1 MKIKNIL
8 IIIFIIIGLYIVL
21 DFRDHN
27 FQRAIDACV
36 AGSQKLEKP
45 MMKMLLTGE
54 PITANYAKEIGL
66 INDNFSKAK
75 LNIEVLKVANKIASK
90 SNLTIK
96 IGKQAFYKQLEAIK

>member
-8 IIIFIIIGLYIVL
+8 IVIFIFVGLYIVL

-45 MMKMLLTGE
+45 MTIE
-54 PITANYAKEIGL
+54 EAKEFCKKKIL
-66 INDNFSKAK
+66 
-75 LNIEVLKVANKIASK
+75 LNNK
-90 SNLTIK
+90 
-96 IGKQAFYKQLEAIK
+96 

>member
-8 IIIFIIIGLYIVL
+8 IVVFIFVGLYIVL

-45 MMKMLLTGE
+45 MTIE
-54 PITANYAKEIGL
+54 EAKEFCKKKIL
-66 INDNFSKAK
+66 
-75 LNIEVLKVANKIASK
+75 LNNK
-90 SNLTIK
+90 
-96 IGKQAFYKQLEAIK
+96 

>member
-8 IIIFIIIGLYIVL
+8 IIIFIIVGLYIVL

-45 MMKMLLTGE
+45 MTIE
-54 PITANYAKEIGL
+54 EAKEFCRKKIL
-66 INDNFSKAK
+66 TK
-75 LNIEVLKVANKIASK
+75 NK
-90 SNLTIK
+90 
-96 IGKQAFYKQLEAIK
+96 